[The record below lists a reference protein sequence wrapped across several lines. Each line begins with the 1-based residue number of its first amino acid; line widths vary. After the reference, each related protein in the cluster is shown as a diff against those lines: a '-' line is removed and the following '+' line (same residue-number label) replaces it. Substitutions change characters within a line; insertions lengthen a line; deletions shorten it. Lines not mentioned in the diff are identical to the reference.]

1 MMSPSPKKRKNI
13 GTNEQLFPSK
23 VELHFLQK
31 KNLVS
36 QTFENFRI
44 FLRVLKMIPRERN
57 QFLSSAA

>member
-31 KNLVS
+31 KTWFPKRS
-36 QTFENFRI
+36 KIFEFS
-44 FLRVLKMIPRERN
+44 LEY
-57 QFLSSAA
+57 